1 MRSAVNA
8 QLGIWIDRKQAIIVS
23 VMRDRTVV
31 TKLRSSLRSHGRYHG
46 THDSG
51 GERKYEARHEQELA
65 HYLDAVARHVERGDE
80 VLILGPGETK
90 RALARRMDQI
100 KSLTGVTTK
109 AAAADKISDADLVAT
124 IRKRYRL
131 PV

>member
-1 MRSAVNA
+1 VNA

-23 VMRDRTVV
+23 VMRDRTVL

-90 RALARRMDQI
+90 RALARRMGQI

-109 AAAADKISDADLVAT
+109 SAAADKISDADLVAT

>member
-1 MRSAVNA
+1 MNA
-8 QLGIWIDRKQAIIVS
+8 QLGIWIDSKKAIVVS
-23 VMRDRTVV
+23 VTRDHSVLTR
-31 TKLRSSLRSHGRYHG
+31 LRSSLRSHGRYHG
-46 THDSG
+46 AHDSG
-51 GERKYEARHEQELA
+51 GERKYEARHEQAMA

-80 VLILGPGETK
+80 VLILGPGETR
-90 RALARRMDQI
+90 RALARRIGQI

-109 AAAADKISDADLVAT
+109 AVAADKISDANLVTT

>member
-1 MRSAVNA
+1 MRSPVNA

-23 VMRDRTVV
+23 VMRDRTVL

-90 RALARRMDQI
+90 RALARRMGQI
-100 KSLTGVTTK
+100 KALTGVTTK

>member
-1 MRSAVNA
+1 VNA
-8 QLGIWIDRKQAIIVS
+8 QLGIWIDRKKAVIVS
-23 VMRDRTVV
+23 VTRDHSLLTR
-31 TKLRSSLRSHGRYHG
+31 LRSSLRSHGRYHG
-46 THDSG
+46 PHDSG
-51 GERKYEARHEQELA
+51 GEKKYEARHELGMA

-80 VLILGPGETK
+80 VLILGPGDTK
-90 RALARRMDQI
+90 RALARRIGQI

-109 AAAADKISDADLVAT
+109 ASAADKISDADLVTT